1 MSEKPTVIH
10 INRYYR
16 PYAFPK
22 TIFSNRGVT
31 VMYRLDYNDRT
42 FLAKWS
48 ICNGDNFSKVTG
60 IQYAQACETPIIGPI
75 TPGMKL
81 NEMLM
86 TQLDQVLKTRDPIYS
101 KKALRNL
108 TLLASE
114 LLESM

>member
-1 MSEKPTVIH
+1 MIVEV
-10 INRYYR
+10 NRYYR

-22 TIFSNRGVT
+22 TIFSHRGIT

-86 TQLDQVLKTRDPIYS
+86 TQLDQILKSDNDYYD
-101 KKALRNL
+101 KKARKNL
-108 TLLASE
+108 TLLANE
-114 LLESM
+114 LLESL